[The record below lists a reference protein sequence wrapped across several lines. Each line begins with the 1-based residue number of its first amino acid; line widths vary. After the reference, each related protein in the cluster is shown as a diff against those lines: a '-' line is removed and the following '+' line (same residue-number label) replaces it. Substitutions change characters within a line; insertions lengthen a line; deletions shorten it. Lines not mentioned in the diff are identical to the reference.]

1 MLFNLLFVVFAN
13 GENGVQ
19 AVPSIAAW
27 SEESTKLLRDD
38 VKNCSEK
45 RRWILE
51 IDSIAN
57 RFGNRPEVVEV
68 LVSILKDSNER
79 GNVKSVSIVLLG
91 TLGGA
96 VARDGLIRFIETPMP
111 DLVPVEDFEPVEW
124 AIKNLGE
131 IGDADSIA
139 FLTKLAS
146 KKYWSDRTDQPV
158 AERYKTA
165 VLAGRYREATVNRL
179 RECALLGISCM
190 GTQKSLELLYKLK
203 NGDCADMN
211 PTLIQN
217 VINDAKWRISGMT
230 PQGGPEVVD

>member
-1 MLFNLLFVVFAN
+1 M
-13 GENGVQ
+13 E
-19 AVPSIAAW
+19 
-27 SEESTKLLRDD
+27 
-38 VKNCSEK
+38 
-45 RRWILE
+45 RRKHE
-51 IDSIAN
+51 IT
-57 RFGNRPEVVEV
+57 NRPEVVEV